1 MLTRAEKNS
10 CVASSTITSPLPYRS
25 WPREG
30 EGDGE
35 FTASCQV
42 LLYSPHLVSSSP
54 WVQSGC
60 LSQTLLSSM
69 QVVLLPQRNWPGL
82 QKVEGVVAERKKA
95 VFNRSLKRFAT
106 VVFLQLVGVQ
116 PSATILSLP
125 PYHPMWGNPGQS
137 WILDSTL
144 WIPDYNYW
152 IPVFVSRTW
161 LLDSGFQLIVG
172 FRIPKPR
179 SPDSTSK
186 IFRVPDSTSKFSH
199 ILDSTSK
206 NFPDSA
212 IHYMWRAAIGSLIL

>member
-1 MLTRAEKNS
+1 MAQGGGGGTGSSRLVAKFFCTYRIWFHPPRGCNLGVYHRLYCHQCRWCCCHSEIGLAYRKWRAWWLK
-10 CVASSTITSPLPYRS
+10 
-25 WPREG
+25 
-30 EGDGE
+30 
-35 FTASCQV
+35 
-42 LLYSPHLVSSSP
+42 
-54 WVQSGC
+54 
-60 LSQTLLSSM
+60 
-69 QVVLLPQRNWPGL
+69 
-82 QKVEGVVAERKKA
+82 ERKKA

-106 VVFLQLVGVQ
+106 VVFLQLVRVQ

-125 PYHPMWGNPGQS
+125 PYRPMWGNPGQS

>member
-95 VFNRSLKRFAT
+95 VLNRSLKRFAT
-106 VVFLQLVGVQ
+106 VVFLRLVRVQ

-125 PYHPMWGNPGQS
+125 PYRPM
-137 WILDSTL
+137 
-144 WIPDYNYW
+144 
-152 IPVFVSRTW
+152 
-161 LLDSGFQLIVG
+161 
-172 FRIPKPR
+172 
-179 SPDSTSK
+179 
-186 IFRVPDSTSKFSH
+186 
-199 ILDSTSK
+199 
-206 NFPDSA
+206 
-212 IHYMWRAAIGSLIL
+212 